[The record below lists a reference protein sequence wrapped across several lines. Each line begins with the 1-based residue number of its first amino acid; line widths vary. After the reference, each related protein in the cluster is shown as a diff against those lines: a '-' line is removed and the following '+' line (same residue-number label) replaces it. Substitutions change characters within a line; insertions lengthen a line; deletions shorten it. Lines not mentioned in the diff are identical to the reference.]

1 MNSCYKSKKAVFIFA
16 APALLIFTVFV
27 VYPLIPELFISF
39 QKHDGFQSHGFV
51 GLQNYIDV
59 LKSSSFQRANL
70 NTFIIVLLSIF
81 VALPVSLM
89 FALVI
94 DRQTAR
100 VRNFFKF
107 TSVFPAILS
116 VTVIS
121 QMWIAIYEPQWGL
134 MNTLLRNIGASWA
147 VRSWLSEKGL
157 VIICIAFTFLWQYIG
172 LNCLLFYAGIK
183 SIPRNYY
190 EAAQMD
196 GAGFWKASLTIT
208 IPLLKDVI
216 KYVFTISTLG
226 SMGMFAYVRVMTSGG
241 PGDLSRTAMYQMYYL
256 AFSTSEFGKGSA
268 IAILFIIECLV
279 VTLIINKIFKDERVE
294 Y

>member
-1 MNSCYKSKKAVFIFA
+1 
-16 APALLIFTVFV
+16 
-27 VYPLIPELFISF
+27 
-39 QKHDGFQSHGFV
+39 
-51 GLQNYIDV
+51 
-59 LKSSSFQRANL
+59 
-70 NTFIIVLLSIF
+70 
-81 VALPVSLM
+81 
-89 FALVI
+89 
-94 DRQTAR
+94 
-100 VRNFFKF
+100 
-107 TSVFPAILS
+107 
-116 VTVIS
+116 
-121 QMWIAIYEPQWGL
+121 
-134 MNTLLRNIGASWA
+134 
-147 VRSWLSEKGL
+147 
-157 VIICIAFTFLWQYIG
+157 
-172 LNCLLFYAGIK
+172 
-183 SIPRNYY
+183 
-190 EAAQMD
+190 MD